1 MIHLV
6 QDETKRLGKNTSLYM
21 QGKALPLSVF
31 GLLQHE
37 TKLSVVNFSVRKAS
51 SFEDPVPNKAELL
64 LLTGIRSAW
73 ALLHSVTHDA
83 PAALQSSLM
92 QVSFQRWLLPDIV
105 TLSSF
110 LEAAY
115 RVEQM
120 QHVPS
125 IAGW

>member
-1 MIHLV
+1 M
-6 QDETKRLGKNTSLYM
+6 YM

-73 ALLHSVTHDA
+73 ALLHFVTHN
-83 PAALQSSLM
+83 
-92 QVSFQRWLLPDIV
+92 VLLHCRVPSCKSHSEDGCCQ
-105 TLSSF
+105 TLSHSLAF
-110 LEAAY
+110 LSL
-115 RVEQM
+115 
-120 QHVPS
+120 P
-125 IAGW
+125 AG